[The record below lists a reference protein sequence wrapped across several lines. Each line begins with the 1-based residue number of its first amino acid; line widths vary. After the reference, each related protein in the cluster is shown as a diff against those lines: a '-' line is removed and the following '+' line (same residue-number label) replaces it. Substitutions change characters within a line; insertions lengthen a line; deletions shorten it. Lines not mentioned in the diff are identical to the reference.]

1 MRRMTVGCHNAR
13 VPGTLTLAAT
23 PIGNT
28 GDASMR
34 LLDALRDARIIAAED
49 TRRLR
54 SLLTRLGIT
63 TDAEVVSYFD
73 QNEVERTPWMI
84 ERMRDGADVLLV
96 TDAGMPSV
104 SDPGYRLVDAA
115 IAAGIAVRVIPGPS
129 AVTTA
134 LAVSGLPVDRFT
146 FEGFLPRRPGE
157 RTRALEALAAEP
169 RTMVFFEA
177 PHRTRETL
185 EAMRDA
191 LGADRPCAVCRE
203 LTKTYEEVVR
213 GTLADACAWAD
224 REVLGEVTIVVSGRP
239 ASVAGA
245 LTSERYVAE
254 VEARVAAGT
263 DRRDAVAEVAKAL
276 GVPRREVYDA
286 VVAAKR
292 R

>member
-1 MRRMTVGCHNAR
+1 MHSCDNAR
-13 VPGTLTLAAT
+13 VSGTLTLAAT
-23 PIGNT
+23 PIGNV
-28 GDASMR
+28 GDASAR
-34 LLDALRDARIIAAED
+34 LVDALRAADVIAAED

-54 SLLTRLGIT
+54 KLLSMLEVTSAA
-63 TDAEVVSYFD
+63 DVVSYFD
-73 QNEVERTPWMI
+73 QNEVERTPWMV
-84 ERMRDGADVLLV
+84 ERLLGGADVLLV

-115 IAAGIAVRVIPGPS
+115 IAAGIAVRVLPGPS

-146 FEGFLPRRPGE
+146 FEGFLPRRAGE
-157 RTRALEALAAEP
+157 RLRALEALASEP

-177 PHRTRETL
+177 PHRTREAL
-185 EAMRDA
+185 EAMREAFGD
-191 LGADRPCAVCRE
+191 DRRCAVCRE
-203 LTKTYEEVVR
+203 LTKTYEEIVR

-239 ASVAGA
+239 AEVLGEM
-245 LTSERYVAE
+245 TPERLVAE
-254 VEARVAAGT
+254 VEARVAAGA
-263 DRRDAVAEVAKAL
+263 DRKEAVVEVAKAL

-286 VVAAKR
+286 VVASKR